1 MNREDIY
8 DHLAQ
13 VYIGKRKN
21 QQIEDKKKTR
31 KREFGAWLLIN
42 IIITIMIFSSAV
54 YGLTAFLTRRGSSL
68 RSNVIFDL
76 YQGPVKIEYNFREA
90 VAPTKS
96 FSLTLPPLDAGQ
108 YSKIHFR
115 MRAREEGSPGIVKV
129 IFRNQLNEEAVY
141 YLNDVSRDWR
151 DFSVDL
157 NEFKRITDWTQLKDL
172 SFTLESWNV
181 EDKKGVILIED
192 IYFSS

>member
-13 VYIGKRKN
+13 VYIGKRKS
-21 QQIEDKKKTR
+21 QKVEDQKTK

-68 RSNVIFDL
+68 RSSVIFDL
-76 YQGPVKIEYNFREA
+76 YHGPVKLEYNFNEA

-115 MRAREEGSPGIVKV
+115 IRAREEGSPGVVKIV
-129 IFRNQLNEEAVY
+129 FRNKLNEEAVY
-141 YLNDVSRDWR
+141 YLDNVNADWKEC
-151 DFSVDL
+151 FVDL
-157 NEFKRITDWTQLKDL
+157 SEFKQITDWMQLKDL

-181 EDKKGVILIED
+181 ENKKGVILIED